1 MTGTP
6 VAKARRIAQRAFEAE
21 REGRAART
29 TRAIKQWSRLP
40 HKSEREEVINNL
52 VAAAESST
60 DEALCDALLA
70 AADVLDL
77 LL

>member
-1 MTGTP
+1 MTGIP
-6 VAKARRIAQRAFEAE
+6 VARARRIAQRAFEAD

-29 TRAIKQWSRLP
+29 TRAIKHWSRLP
-40 HKSEREEVINNL
+40 HKSEREDVINNL
-52 VAAAESST
+52 VAAAESTT
-60 DEALCDALLA
+60 DETLGAALMA

>member
-1 MTGTP
+1 
-6 VAKARRIAQRAFEAE
+6 
-21 REGRAART
+21 
-29 TRAIKQWSRLP
+29 LP

-70 AADVLDL
+70 AADVLEL